1 MSSSVEHNIQTYI
14 LELVHDQLT
23 RRQPLDSI
31 TRNLLKL
38 LTVTC
43 GYSQIRLSVS
53 HRLEMWLQNPKVI
66 CVFIY
71 CNSNINILVMICI
84 KLDCKK
90 MKKYIKSVGAQ
101 YSLLKVSLLVRILCY
116 LYNFFFFKL
125 WFFVLY
131 EIFSESSKFCQKH
144 ITFEVIY
151 FWFCLVHVH
160 DCTPSWI
167 CVLEQMNIEINTM
180 KCFDSENS

>member
-66 CVFIY
+66 YMYMFIN
-71 CNSNINILVMICI
+71 CNIDINILVMI
-84 KLDCKK
+84 DRFTRFT
-90 MKKYIKSVGAQ
+90 SE
-101 YSLLKVSLLVRILCY
+101 SLLRILVC
-116 LYNFFFFKL
+116 FT
-125 WFFVLY
+125 
-131 EIFSESSKFCQKH
+131 FC
-144 ITFEVIY
+144 F
-151 FWFCLVHVH
+151 L
-160 DCTPSWI
+160 
-167 CVLEQMNIEINTM
+167 
-180 KCFDSENS
+180 

>member
-1 MSSSVEHNIQTYI
+1 MFSWCNFRFMSSSVEHNIQTYI

-66 CVFIY
+66 CVFIN
-71 CNSNINILVMICI
+71 CNIDMSILVMICRFTI
-84 KLDCKK
+84 
-90 MKKYIKSVGAQ
+90 STSE
-101 YSLLKVSLLVRILCY
+101 SLPRIMCC
-116 LYNFFFFKL
+116 FIFIFFKF
-125 WFFVLY
+125 WFFCVKILY
-131 EIFSESSKFCQKH
+131 EISSESFK
-144 ITFEVIY
+144 
-151 FWFCLVHVH
+151 FCLVQFIIVMYMIVLHQV
-160 DCTPSWI
+160 CT
-167 CVLEQMNIEINTM
+167 CEQMYVNQSKHCEM
-180 KCFDSENS
+180 FSGNS

>member
-66 CVFIY
+66 CVFIN
-71 CNSNINILVMICI
+71 CNIDISTLVMICRFTI
-84 KLDCKK
+84 FPAESLPRIMCYFIFCFLQILIFFVL
-90 MKKYIKSVGAQ
+90 KYI
-101 YSLLKVSLLVRILCY
+101 
-116 LYNFFFFKL
+116 
-125 WFFVLY
+125 VLY
-131 EIFSESSKFCQKH
+131 EISTESFKFC
-144 ITFEVIY
+144 
-151 FWFCLVHVH
+151 LG
-160 DCTPSWI
+160 
-167 CVLEQMNIEINTM
+167 
-180 KCFDSENS
+180 